1 VEKQARANR
10 KIREG
15 VVVSNKMKN
24 TVVVLISSS
33 MRHPLYKKVLK
44 VSNKF
49 KAHDEG
55 NACGVGDKVRIM
67 ETRPMSAD
75 KRWVVLEIL
84 EKGKGRIEE
93 EDKGMPA
100 PVRRTTSAG
109 SGQAKEEIKE
119 EKKENDTN

>member
-1 VEKQARANR
+1 MEKQARANR

-24 TVVVLISSS
+24 TVVVLISRSV
-33 MRHPLYKKVLK
+33 RHPLYRKVLK
-44 VSNKF
+44 KSSKF

-55 NACGVGDKVRIM
+55 NACGIGDKVRIM

-75 KRWVVLEIL
+75 KRWVVLDII
-84 EKGKGRIEE
+84 EKGRSLIEE

-100 PVRRTTSAG
+100 PVRRTKEE
-109 SGQAKEEIKE
+109 KEEI
-119 EKKENDTN
+119 DTN